1 MESPPP
7 SLKKK
12 EEIAKTTASTATMRP
27 NASARNTKARAG
39 SSMTSNAEK
48 KESAPVLPPSKAQH
62 VQPKIKASSSE
73 ARNLMNKRPISSR
86 EAPSF
91 FKNQQKKEEP
101 KVIVNLLKNS
111 KNSRQNRMTL
121 EEIDEPRAPK
131 RETPFSPSELET
143 PQETIETKESAVK
156 QSGGAYKNKEIWAEI
171 EDLDQQIYELEQA
184 KDIEEVKE
192 FEAREYEVKSGGWKK
207 AKKEVPGRREEDED
221 HREMLLAAS
230 ESREKE
236 RERTSSRNEGQYSNA
251 WGRNDENSERRISD
265 RYKLVHNG
273 IIFKAKIL
281 IGIR

>member
-12 EEIAKTTASTATMRP
+12 EEKEISKTTASTATMRP

-39 SSMTSNAEK
+39 SSLTANAEK

-62 VQPKIKASSSE
+62 VQPKIKASSLE

-101 KVIVNLLKNS
+101 KVIVNLKNT
-111 KNSRQNRMTL
+111 KNSREKRMTMD
-121 EEIDEPRAPK
+121 EIDEPRAPK

-143 PQETIETKESAVK
+143 PQETFETKESAVK
-156 QSGGAYKNKEIWAEI
+156 QSGGAYKNREIWAEI

-192 FEAREYEVKSGGWKK
+192 FEAREFEVKSGGWKK
-207 AKKEVPGRREEDED
+207 AKREVPGRREEDED
-221 HREMLLAAS
+221 HREMN
-230 ESREKE
+230 
-236 RERTSSRNEGQYSNA
+236 RNT
-251 WGRNDENSERRISD
+251 WGRNDDNSERRISD
-265 RYKLVHNG
+265 RYKLVW
-273 IIFKAKIL
+273 
-281 IGIR
+281 R